1 MTGTMLF
8 ATVIDIAVVILLIIG
23 FINEEKIIEIEDKL
37 IYLAAKSL
45 KKYLRRRSLKKKAAQ
60 KIICMLSAHARAMQ
74 TKLRSINSVTS

>member
-60 KIICMLSAHARAMQ
+60 KNHLHVVRAHESHANKIA
-74 TKLRSINSVTS
+74 

>member
-37 IYLAAKSL
+37 IYLAAKAL
-45 KKYLRRRSLKKKAAQ
+45 KKYLRRRSLKKKTAQ
-60 KIICMLSAHARAMQ
+60 KNHLHVVRTRESHANKIA
-74 TKLRSINSVTS
+74 

>member
-37 IYLAAKSL
+37 IYLAAKAL
-45 KKYLRRRSLKKKAAQ
+45 KKYLRRRSLKKKAAKKNHLHVVRTRESHAN
-60 KIICMLSAHARAMQ
+60 KIA
-74 TKLRSINSVTS
+74 